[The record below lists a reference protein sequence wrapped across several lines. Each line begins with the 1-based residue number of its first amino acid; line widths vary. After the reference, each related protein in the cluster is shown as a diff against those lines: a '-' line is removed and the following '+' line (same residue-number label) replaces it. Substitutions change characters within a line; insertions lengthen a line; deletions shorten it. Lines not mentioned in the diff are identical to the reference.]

1 MKRNY
6 IKPNIEIIEAEPAV
20 FICESLGQIGEGDA
34 KANGFFDYEEDW
46 SDFEDN
52 YFQKSI
58 FEEEY

>member
-6 IKPNIEIIEAEPAV
+6 IKPKIEIIEAEPAV

-46 SDFEDN
+46 SDFEDDD
-52 YFQKSI
+52 FQKSI

>member
-6 IKPNIEIIEAEPAV
+6 IKPNIEIIEADPQD
-20 FICESLGQIGEGDA
+20 FICESGGQIGQGDA

-46 SDFEDN
+46 SDFEDDD
-52 YFQKSI
+52 FQQSI

>member
-6 IKPNIEIIEAEPAV
+6 IKPNIEIIEADPAV
-20 FICESLGQIGEGDA
+20 FICESLGQIKESDA

-46 SDFEDN
+46 SDFEDDD
-52 YFQKSI
+52 FQKSI

>member
-6 IKPNIEIIEAEPAV
+6 IKPNIEIIEADPAV
-20 FICESLGQIGEGDA
+20 FICESLGRIDEGDP